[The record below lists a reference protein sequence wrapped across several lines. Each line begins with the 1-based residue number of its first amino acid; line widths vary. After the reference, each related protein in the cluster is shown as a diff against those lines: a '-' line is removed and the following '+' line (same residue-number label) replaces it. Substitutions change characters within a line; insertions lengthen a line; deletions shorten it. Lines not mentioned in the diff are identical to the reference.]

1 MSKLRFQLKL
11 KSGDIILIRQM
22 LSPLATIYMWNKP
35 ESLDDAVLLELYQ
48 QLVRVP
54 AEQKQVTIRHSEA
67 IVLYEHMRSYR
78 MTSGPL
84 NQVRNDIINRIDKT
98 L

>member
-48 QLVRVP
+48 QLLRVP
-54 AEQKQVTIRHSEA
+54 AEQKQVTIRYSEA
-67 IVLYEHMRSYR
+67 IGLYEHMRSYR